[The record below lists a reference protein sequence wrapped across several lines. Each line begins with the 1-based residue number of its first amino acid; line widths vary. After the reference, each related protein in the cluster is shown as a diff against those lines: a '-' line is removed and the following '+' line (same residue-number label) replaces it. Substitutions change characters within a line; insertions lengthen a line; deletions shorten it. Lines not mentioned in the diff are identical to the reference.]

1 MINHDKL
8 ISYLKKW
15 LEKQENVNK
24 TIDYTDKY
32 KLTKTNGRFTIGFS
46 FVLMHLFAFLGILLG
61 FSIYTQTGYYS
72 YILFSIVSL
81 IAVVW
86 YDREFI
92 KYRKSPRNKIDKSSM
107 STLLFVP
114 AMLIAYL
121 MLSTYNGVLI
131 ITLLFVAIIGLGIL
145 LFIARIY
152 APYFRNVNLVDIFIS
167 ISFIG
172 SVILTFCLVT
182 QDNDTLAVISL
193 SVFGVSICLFFV
205 VEIITTC
212 LYRKYRDEVYGIERP
227 KDLFNS

>member
-1 MINHDKL
+1 MINQDKL

-15 LEKQENVNK
+15 LEKQEQVNK
-24 TIDYTDKY
+24 TREEMGRY
-32 KLTKTNGRFTIGFS
+32 KIEANPSFIIGFS

-61 FSIYTQTGYYS
+61 IKICTQTRYYS

-107 STLLFVP
+107 SFLLFVP
-114 AMLIAYL
+114 IMLIAYL
-121 MLSTYNGVLI
+121 MLSRYNGVLI
-131 ITLLFVAIIGLGIL
+131 ITLLFLAIICFSIL
-145 LFIARIY
+145 SFIVRIY
-152 APYFRNVNLVDIFIS
+152 APYIRKANLVDIFIS

-172 SVILTFCLVT
+172 SLILTVCLS
-182 QDNDTLAVISL
+182 QQGDNMLNIICL
-193 SVFGVSICLFFV
+193 SILGVSICLFFV
-205 VEIITTC
+205 VEIIATC
-212 LYRKYRDEVYGIERP
+212 LYRKYRDEIYGIEKP

>member
-15 LEKQENVNK
+15 LEKQEQVSK
-24 TIDYTDKY
+24 TREEMDRY
-32 KLTKTNGRFTIGFS
+32 KIEANPSFIIGFS
-46 FVLMHLFAFLGILLG
+46 FVLMHLFAFFGILLG
-61 FSIYTQTGYYS
+61 IKICTQTRYYS
-72 YILFSIVSL
+72 YILLSIVSL
-81 IAVVW
+81 IVVVW

-92 KYRKSPRNKIDKSSM
+92 KYRKSPRNKIDKLSM
-107 STLLFVP
+107 SRLLFVP
-114 AMLIAYL
+114 IILIAYL

-145 LFIARIY
+145 LFIARVY
-152 APYFRNVNLVDIFIS
+152 SPYFRNVNLVDIFIL

-172 SVILTFCLVT
+172 SLILTFCLA
-182 QDNDTLAVISL
+182 QQGNDTLAVISL
-193 SVFGVSICLFFV
+193 SMFGVSLCLFFI

-212 LYRKYRDEVYGIERP
+212 LYRKNRDELYGIEKP